1 MCTFIRFLHGGQLKG
16 GWLGHLS
23 TSISLFYFFVISET
37 CSSKVM
43 GCTMCVNGTNNLPN
57 CTQCE
62 AGTTLDPQTNECKSD
77 RKSLLICLSIHP
89 SVCLSVCL
97 SQVTNKNPNSAH
109 KNTFQQTNKHICV
122 SGGKMAQDVGM
133 VWKCCCWFLRVPSLH
148 VLFILL

>member
-62 AGTTLDPQTNECKSD
+62 AGMTLDPQSNECKSN

-97 SQVTNKNPNSAH
+97 SLFSVFHMSEKGVTNMYM
-109 KNTFQQTNKHICV
+109 F
-122 SGGKMAQDVGM
+122 M
-133 VWKCCCWFLRVPSLH
+133 FLFELAV
-148 VLFILL
+148 

>member
-37 CSSKVM
+37 CSSKVV

-62 AGTTLDPQTNECKSD
+62 AGTTLDPQTNECKSA

-89 SVCLSVCL
+89 SVCLS
-97 SQVTNKNPNSAH
+97 QVTNK
-109 KNTFQQTNKHICV
+109 KHICV

-148 VLFILL
+148 VLFILLWLLDNHLWYFHIV